1 MVLLLLVVVMVVGSC
16 RRCRR
21 HARLLL
27 LLCVEW
33 EGESA
38 VLASDCQSSLS
49 LLSVKWWD
57 VLH

>member
-21 HARLLL
+21 HARLL